1 MNNTKSN
8 TNAMESNTLMRKTKA
23 QLVDIIFRKDDVERN
38 LRADI
43 KGMEKNLQNT
53 EDTLIEANTKINLM
67 QNDYKDICDEKV
79 YVECKLNNI
88 IKKQK
93 QFIYLLA
100 IALCISIVFNL
111 LGCI

>member
-1 MNNTKSN
+1 MNNTKSDK
-8 TNAMESNTLMRKTKA
+8 NAIENNTLMRKTKA
-23 QLVDIIFRKDDVERN
+23 QLVEIIFRKDDVERN

-43 KGMEKNLQNT
+43 KGT
-53 EDTLIEANTKINLM
+53 EDALIEAKTKLNII
-67 QNDYKDICDEKV
+67 QNDYEDICDEKI

-93 QFIYLLA
+93 HFMYLLV
-100 IALCISIVFNL
+100 IAFCISIVFNL